1 MCVGDNAMNVGQAI
15 IDGTREVFTTMLMV
29 ELETGTPIEGTGGDV
44 QANITSMLGLG
55 KDIRGMLAVHCP
67 ANVAKDITGT
77 FLGMEVKELDGDV
90 KDAIG
95 EIANMVAGN
104 LKIFFLE
111 NGQDVELAI
120 PTTVVGDSFHTSGMF
135 GATRVAVPFTMNGST
150 FLIELKY
157 MNAT

>member
-1 MCVGDNAMNVGQAI
+1 MNVGQAI

-29 ELETGTPIEGTGGDV
+29 ELETGDPIEGQGGDV

-67 ANVAKDITGT
+67 ENVAKEITGT
-77 FLGMEVKELDGDV
+77 FLGMEVQELDGDV

-104 LKIFFLE
+104 LKIFFQE
-111 NGQDVELAI
+111 NGQDIELAI
-120 PTTVVGDSFHTSGMF
+120 PTTVVGDSFHTSGMS